1 MGTLATNYSK
11 DEDQRYLE
19 DYLRTRSLTQSYP
32 DLSGRSLNVVFPEDS
47 SATSVSLTTKTPEGG
62 ESLGEP
68 TNPSGIPE
76 ECLEKEEDWEVA
88 EDQEVEKDREVED
101 EDEEDMI
108 TLKPKRQQH
117 IQAPGWEKISDFDG
131 RKHWEMPKW
140 TPEPSLIENAG
151 KGINDP
157 SPSNPLILQISRAVT
172 HQSHQEKA
180 QDPKVTLNLK
190 KEKDTAP
197 SRRRCESP
205 IINRANNFQRT
216 ETIVI
221 MKPREQGR
229 PYTIRS
235 SKWVWPTT
243 LHVKI

>member
-76 ECLEKEEDWEVA
+76 KCLEKEEDWEVA
-88 EDQEVEKDREVED
+88 EDREVEKDREVED

-117 IQAPGWEKISDFDG
+117 IQAPG
-131 RKHWEMPKW
+131 
-140 TPEPSLIENAG
+140 
-151 KGINDP
+151 
-157 SPSNPLILQISRAVT
+157 
-172 HQSHQEKA
+172 
-180 QDPKVTLNLK
+180 
-190 KEKDTAP
+190 
-197 SRRRCESP
+197 
-205 IINRANNFQRT
+205 
-216 ETIVI
+216 
-221 MKPREQGR
+221 
-229 PYTIRS
+229 
-235 SKWVWPTT
+235 
-243 LHVKI
+243 